1 MNADFEK
8 GTKECCSC
16 KKELQLDM
24 FYKNI
29 RMSDRLDCY
38 CKKCKRIRY
47 SASYDEWRKKYK
59 VYNDKNENT
68 FGRMGRKRGNSGILK
83 RDYELS
89 KEQLD
94 RRNTKRKHSRVNS
107 VKKGHGILIWYSGEL
122 EELSVGEYQRAM
134 HKEYHRQRS
143 CAIRG
148 YIGRVNPCEH
158 FLFDFDLE
166 QMLKDNAYN
175 CNGSGKKYYITKW
188 WKGEIRHWTVKDGIW
203 KE

>member
-1 MNADFEK
+1 MKADFEK
-8 GTKECCSC
+8 GTKVCCSC
-16 KKELQLDM
+16 KKELPLDM

-59 VYNDKNENT
+59 VYNDKNKNT

-107 VKKGHGILIWYSGEL
+107 VKK
-122 EELSVGEYQRAM
+122 
-134 HKEYHRQRS
+134 
-143 CAIRG
+143 
-148 YIGRVNPCEH
+148 
-158 FLFDFDLE
+158 D
-166 QMLKDNAYN
+166 
-175 CNGSGKKYYITKW
+175 
-188 WKGEIRHWTVKDGIW
+188 TVY
-203 KE
+203 